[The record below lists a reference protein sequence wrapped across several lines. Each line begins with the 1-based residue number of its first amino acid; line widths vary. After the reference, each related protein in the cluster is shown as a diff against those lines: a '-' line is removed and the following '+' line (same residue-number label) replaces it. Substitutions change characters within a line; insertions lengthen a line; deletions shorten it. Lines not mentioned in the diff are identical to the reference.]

1 MVCRFAERKKRNLRK
16 QGNGLTLHVC
26 VLLLILAS
34 MLAGCGSSTSLKSSV
49 SSEAKTEMLGT
60 QTDRDNQQN
69 AQETAKNEIQTEVS
83 NSDNH
88 QIADQE
94 LVAQPVAAQ
103 NRKLV
108 YKAEITMEVKEY
120 ETVKP
125 SINEL
130 IHRTGGYVTEYSDT
144 QNDHE
149 HGGIYTVR
157 VPADKFQA
165 LITMLEQLDTERFAR
180 SYTTQDVTEEYVDL
194 ESRLKAKRLVESRLL
209 GYMEKATKADD
220 LLSYSDTLATT
231 QEEIERIVGRQKYLN
246 NLVSMST
253 IQLRVYESSENIAAK
268 KLEEAFGERI
278 GRTLT
283 NSLEALVGLGKGIL
297 LAAVAIL
304 PFVIVFSILV
314 FPIVYKVRR
323 RRQSRSASKQK
334 E

>member
-1 MVCRFAERKKRNLRK
+1 MCRSVERKKRKL
-16 QGNGLTLHVC
+16 GNRIALHVC
-26 VLLLILAS
+26 VLLLIFSA
-34 MLAGCGSSTSLKSSV
+34 MLAGCGSSTSSTSLT
-49 SSEAKTEMLGT
+49 SSEAKTETLGT
-60 QTDRDNQQN
+60 QSDSKNQQN
-69 AQETAKNEIQTEVS
+69 AQEMARNEIQTETS
-83 NSDNH
+83 NSENN
-88 QIADQE
+88 QTADQE
-94 LVAQPVAAQ
+94 QVAAQ
-103 NRKLV
+103 PAAAQDRKLV

-120 ETVKP
+120 DAVKP
-125 SINEL
+125 SINKL

-144 QNDHE
+144 QNAHE
-149 HGGIYTVR
+149 HGGVYTVR
-157 VPADKFQA
+157 VPVDKFQA
-165 LITMLEQLDTERFAR
+165 IITQLEQLDVERFER

-283 NSLEALVGLGKGIL
+283 NSLEALVELGKGIL
-297 LAAVAIL
+297 LAAVAVL

-314 FPIVYKVRR
+314 SPIVYIVRR
-323 RRQSRSASKQK
+323 RRHSRGSSKQK